1 MREVFTPQKFYGLV
15 TEPVLEPGSAD
26 SIHRV
31 PLKAGTQTPLDVHK
45 INKEIF
51 PHPANTGQ
59 HVHGNQT
66 T

>member
-31 PLKAGTQTPLDVHK
+31 PLKAGTQTPLDVNIRNEKLLTHES
-45 INKEIF
+45 NF
-51 PHPANTGQ
+51 YNGAH
-59 HVHGNQT
+59 
-66 T
+66 